1 MKQLSVNN
9 LLGIEDLSLE
19 DIELIFSFAD
29 SFSEVLKRPIKKV
42 PTLRDITV
50 ANLFFEPSTRTRIS
64 FEIAEKRLSA
74 DVLNFSASTSSL
86 TKGESLIDTAK
97 NILSMKVDMLVL
109 RHPFPGAAKFLSRHV
124 SSVIIIAGDGSH
136 EHPTQALL
144 DAYSIKK
151 KFGTVKGLNV
161 LIIGDIKHSRVAL
174 SNIICLK
181 KLGANVKV
189 CGPSTLIPKFLPEMG
204 VEVSFNLN
212 ESLKWCDVANILR
225 IQFER
230 QNSNFFPSNREYS
243 MQFGI
248 NVDNIKNIGK
258 NLVFMHPGPIKRG
271 VEVTSDIIDSDNSIV
286 LDQVENGVSVRMAI
300 LYLLASKIKS

>member
-109 RHPFPGAAKFLSRHV
+109 RHPFPGAAKFLSRNV
-124 SSVIIIAGDGSH
+124 SSVVINAGDGSH

-161 LIIGDIKHSRVAL
+161 LIIGDIKHSRVAI

-189 CGPSTLIPKFLPEMG
+189 CGPSTLIPKFLSEMG
-204 VEVSFNLN
+204 VEVSYNLN

-230 QNSNFFPSNREYS
+230 QNINFFPSNREYS

-258 NLVFMHPGPIKRG
+258 NLVFMHPGPINRG

>member
-42 PTLRDITV
+42 PTLRDITI

-124 SSVIIIAGDGSH
+124 SSVIINAGDGSH

-151 KFGTVKGLNV
+151 KFGAVKGLNV
-161 LIIGDIKHSRVAL
+161 LIIGDIKHSRVAI
-174 SNIICLK
+174 SNIMCLK

-189 CGPSTLIPKFLPEMG
+189 CGPSTLIPKFLSEMG

-230 QNSNFFPSNREYS
+230 QNINFFPSNREYS

-258 NLVFMHPGPIKRG
+258 NLVFMHPGPINRG